1 LFLQPFVSHGLRK
14 VYYAIVNIL
23 ILALSGIDLGFFSNF
38 NSHINLTFF
47 DFFNE
52 GPMSLIQAIWEEYHC
67 VYEGLA
73 FLFLSLLILYVIRRI
88 ESDKV
93 LARQTNCSLGGRKTS
108 RCQLIKLSVIILLY
122 IAFVVI
128 GMRGSVW
135 RFPLQILCIKSEASE
150 RPCSQCYL
158 HVEEGL

>member
-1 LFLQPFVSHGLRK
+1 
-14 VYYAIVNIL
+14 
-23 ILALSGIDLGFFSNF
+23 
-38 NSHINLTFF
+38 
-47 DFFNE
+47 
-52 GPMSLIQAIWEEYHC
+52 MSLIQAIWEEYHC

-73 FLFLSLLILYVIRRI
+73 FLFLSLLILYVIRRL
-88 ESDKV
+88 ESDKA

-135 RFPLQILCIKSEASE
+135 RFPLQIEDTFVSNQKLPE

-158 HVEEGL
+158 YVEEGL